1 VITRAATE
9 DDLPA
14 ILQIQ
19 ESALDAAQWDPRD
32 YLAYECLVAENGA
45 AIVGFLVARA
55 AGPESE
61 ILNLAVAPGFRRQ
74 GIGRQLLSDFGTR
87 HPGDLFLE
95 VRESNEAARRFYER
109 LGFAVVIKRLRYYDN
124 PPDSAIVMK
133 LHS

>member
-1 VITRAATE
+1 MIIRAATQ

-19 ESALDAAQWDPRD
+19 ESAPEAAQWDPRD
-32 YLAYECLVAENGA
+32 YLACECRVAELEA
-45 AIVGFLVARA
+45 AVVGFAVARS

-74 GIGRQLLSDFGTR
+74 GIGRQLLSDLRTR
-87 HPGDLFLE
+87 HPGDIFLE
-95 VRESNEAARRFYER
+95 VRESNQPARRFYER
-109 LGFAVVIKRLRYYDN
+109 LGFAMVTKRLRYYDN

-133 LHS
+133 LLS

>member
-1 VITRAATE
+1 MIIRPATE

-19 ESALDAAQWDPRD
+19 ESAPEAAQWDPRD
-32 YLAYECLVAENGA
+32 YLAYECLVAERGA

-61 ILNLAVAPGFRRQ
+61 ILNLAVEPGFRRQ
-74 GIGRQLLSDFGTR
+74 GIGRQLLNDLRTR
-87 HPGDLFLE
+87 HPGYLFLE
-95 VRESNEAARRFYER
+95 VRESNHPARQFYER
-109 LGFAVVIKRLRYYDN
+109 LGFAMVTERLQYYDN
-124 PPDSAIVMK
+124 PPETAIVMK

>member
-1 VITRAATE
+1 MIIRAATE

-19 ESALDAAQWDPRD
+19 ESAPEAAQWAPRD

-45 AIVGFLVARA
+45 AMVAFLVARA

-74 GIGRQLLSDFGTR
+74 GIGRQLLSDFRAGIRATSFWKFGNPMR
-87 HPGDLFLE
+87 PP
-95 VRESNEAARRFYER
+95 A
-109 LGFAVVIKRLRYYDN
+109 GFTSGWVSL
-124 PPDSAIVMK
+124 
-133 LHS
+133 